1 MAKSKKI
8 TGQELEIL
16 ALELKTEVTKFQNA
30 LSQLETDLGLLQS
43 GDAGKAYWSGPGAYT
58 FTKSCLGNLDHDKN
72 LLKNV
77 TKCSEYLEKIAK

>member
-8 TGQELEIL
+8 TGQELNIL

-43 GDAGKAYWSGPGAYT
+43 GDAGKAYWSGPGAHT
-58 FTKSCLGNLDHDKN
+58 FLKSCLGNLDHDKN
-72 LLKNV
+72 LLKNLN
-77 TKCSEYLEKIAK
+77 KCSEYLEKLAK